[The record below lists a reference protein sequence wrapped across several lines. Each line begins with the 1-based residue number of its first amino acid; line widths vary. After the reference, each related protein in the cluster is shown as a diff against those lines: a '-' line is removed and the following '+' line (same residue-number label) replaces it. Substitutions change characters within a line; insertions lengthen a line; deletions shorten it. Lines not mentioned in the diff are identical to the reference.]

1 MVYFELYFI
10 NNYRT
15 IIFQGNKFYI
25 GLYSGTVTV
34 INSLDYESVNNYTLR
49 IIAKVCAFLINIHV

>member
-15 IIFQGNKFYI
+15 IISQGNKFYI